1 MLDLQGRCLL
11 VSASSATH
19 YHTQHNTSTTEEHQM
34 ARRAKGK
41 GYLKKEGKEGFWYGY
56 LRNGKKVIRI
66 KLSQNER
73 EARRM
78 WDEWLAENASKK
90 PVVGNPLDSVW
101 AKVKEE
107 LDAQGQ
113 SESRI
118 KNCKKTWTELRAIL
132 EERGAKDLSEVT
144 VSDITKFF
152 KTTKGGDATRN
163 NKLVF
168 LRKILNACL
177 PDLPRSEN
185 PLRHFKT
192 IHGEQAHRQPLSNEE
207 IAAVRKAAIDAGR
220 EDIDGII
227 VLSLR
232 TGLRAK
238 DCALLKTSQYRN
250 GCIVVNPHKTRHSSG
265 ADVEIPVGPELAEVL
280 LKAKPKNGYFFP
292 NLASTY
298 NRSQSS
304 FATELRHIWDKAKKN
319 CPSLVAT
326 EKAAGGRMVSVKGF
340 HALRA
345 TFGSRLAE
353 ENVGNGTIQSMM
365 GHIGPAQT
373 QAYLHPGL
381 DAKTTAIAAL
391 EASYKREEE
400 GGDARFDQI
409 KGFFSEA
416 ARKAL
421 EALKRKME
429 EEKAGAERTEAREIV
444 ESVLPDIRVFDWNW
458 DAIPPPPDAT
468 V

>member
-1 MLDLQGRCLL
+1 
-11 VSASSATH
+11 
-19 YHTQHNTSTTEEHQM
+19 M

-41 GYLKKEGKEGFWYGY
+41 GYLKKEGKEGYWYGY

-73 EARRM
+73 EAKRL

-90 PVVGNPLDSVW
+90 PVVGNPLDGVW

-107 LDAQGQ
+107 MEAQEQ
-113 SESRI
+113 SECRI
-118 KNCKKTWTELRAIL
+118 KHCKKTWEDLRTIL
-132 EERGAKDLSEVT
+132 EERGAKDISEVT
-144 VSDITKFF
+144 VSDITQYLKS
-152 KTTKGGDATRN
+152 TKGGDATRN

-192 IHGEQAHRQPLSNEE
+192 IHGEQAHRQPLTNDE
-207 IAAVRKAAIDAGR
+207 INAIRKAAQDAGR
-220 EDIDGII
+220 EDIDAI
-227 VLSLR
+227 VVVSLY

-238 DCALLKTSQYRN
+238 DCAFLKTSQYRN
-250 GCIVVNPHKTRHSSG
+250 GCLYTTPFKTRHSAG
-265 ADVEIPVGPELAEVL
+265 TEVQNPVGPELAEVL
-280 LKAKPKNGYFFP
+280 LKTKPRNGYFFP
-292 NLASTY
+292 RLVETY
-298 NRSQSS
+298 NRSQST
-304 FATELRHIWDKAKKN
+304 FASDIRKIWEKAGAA

-326 EKAAGGRMVSVKGF
+326 EKGPGGRLVSVKGF

-353 ENVGNGTIQSMM
+353 KNVGIGTIQSMM

-381 DAKTTAIAAL
+381 DTKVSAIATL
-391 EASYKREEE
+391 EASYNSEEE
-400 GGDARFDQI
+400 GEDARFDQI

-416 ARKAL
+416 ARRAL
-421 EALKRKME
+421 EALRTKME
-429 EEKAGAERTEAREIV
+429 EEKAGAKRTEAKDIV
-444 ESVLPDIRVFDWNW
+444 KSVLPKMRLIDWW
-458 DAIPPPPDAT
+458 DWDSLPPPPDAT
-468 V
+468 PKK